1 MQFHKGC
8 QASVLGQFNYWLS
21 RAQLMDAVLT
31 SGVLL
36 IYNQKKEISSGK
48 GETHM
53 KKTWY
58 KIWKERGKMKK
69 NIFWY
74 FKEEQEYQK
83 QLERI
88 QNGFMDI
95 KNHFRNQ

>member
-1 MQFHKGC
+1 
-8 QASVLGQFNYWLS
+8 
-21 RAQLMDAVLT
+21 
-31 SGVLL
+31 
-36 IYNQKKEISSGK
+36 
-48 GETHM
+48 M

-74 FKEEQEYQK
+74 SKEEQEYQK